1 MFKLTLNKEVT
12 CYICIVHF
20 VVEKVYLCNLFIN
33 FSRHSFI
40 KHSLRSCQIKLVSKV
55 PLINPVA

>member
-20 VVEKVYLCNLFIN
+20 GRTNSTPRIVYNSFIN
-33 FSRHSFI
+33 FFRHSFI
-40 KHSLRSCQIKLVSKV
+40 KHSLHYAPPDKIRV
-55 PLINPVA
+55 